1 MTVLCVLSWIQ
12 TNTKSQM
19 NLERSNI
26 HKSENLKIEFQTIFQ
41 GHNSSFNFNA
51 CWHAGNH
58 SFFWSK
64 QEVTENRGITG
75 RKCRICWREILSVCR
90 VQWPHQHQYPRGRGH
105 MPTKQQLL
113 KFKLYV
119 GSCQLVIVRRVVK
132 YTATLQPPGNQW
144 RLLQDGNPY

>member
-51 CWHAGNH
+51 CWQSFILLIQAG
-58 SFFWSK
+58 
-64 QEVTENRGITG
+64 GY
-75 RKCRICWREILSVCR
+75 REQR
-90 VQWPHQHQYPRGRGH
+90 NNGEE
-105 MPTKQQLL
+105 M
-113 KFKLYV
+113 
-119 GSCQLVIVRRVVK
+119 
-132 YTATLQPPGNQW
+132 
-144 RLLQDGNPY
+144 